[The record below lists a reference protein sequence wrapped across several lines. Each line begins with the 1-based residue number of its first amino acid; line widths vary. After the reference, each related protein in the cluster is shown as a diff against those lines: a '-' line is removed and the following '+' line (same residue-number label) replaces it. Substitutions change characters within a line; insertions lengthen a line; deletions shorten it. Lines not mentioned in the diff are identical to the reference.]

1 MVVMVVFAG
10 HFAFWADNIGANCCR
25 VAFFVAVAA
34 YFFEPIFN
42 IATIQYTVHI
52 VFGLAV
58 SSIGCDG
65 SRIIA
70 VSALIVSV
78 WAVR

>member
-1 MVVMVVFAG
+1 M
-10 HFAFWADNIGANCCR
+10 
-25 VAFFVAVAA
+25 AFFVAVAA

-58 SSIGCDG
+58 SSVRCDG

-70 VSALIVSV
+70 VLALIVSV